1 MTYSMQAPYNMQY
14 PNQPE
19 QKSAAP
25 AVFGMATLGA
35 IGGGAVGY
43 FRNRYPIG
51 KDDKVSD
58 SFAKQVY
65 ENIAKLDA
73 EDNKVYKQCNA
84 ILKKIDKVKDGAEL
98 KKLLEKNKEAS
109 EVLFK
114 NLHSSKDAILNM
126 VSKDNIKSTKET
138 IKQSIKSANEM
149 FIQCSKN
156 IIQKCWDKENKTF
169 VKPEKMDS
177 KIFEAVKS
185 TKSSNAWKKALK
197 YGGITAGVLGALTL
211 VYNIMTTPR
220 VR

>member
-1 MTYSMQAPYNMQY
+1 MQAPYNMQY

-156 IIQKCWDKENKTF
+156 IIQKCWYKENKTF
-169 VKPEKMDS
+169 VKP
-177 KIFEAVKS
+177 
-185 TKSSNAWKKALK
+185 
-197 YGGITAGVLGALTL
+197 
-211 VYNIMTTPR
+211 
-220 VR
+220 